1 MAQNLGAFT
10 PTKFALQLVKTLY
23 NKTIYRMVTNTKYE
37 GMIKD
42 SGDTVT
48 IRTAAKINLSP
59 YTKGMTLVSQEL
71 NPTSEELKIDQ
82 EYYFKFIVDDVDK
95 IQNDINAM
103 DEYSDNA
110 KEDISE
116 LIDTDILTYAK
127 DNVLKAN
134 VIGGDYATGTVAI
147 DSAGVVTGTGTTFT
161 AQMVGGH
168 FQATGHTT
176 SYVVVSFAS
185 GTSITIE
192 ELGGGTYTGGVI
204 AGGTAFDIAAATP
217 LALTKSNIYS
227 YLVELDVRMSE
238 ALTPKGGRFIVVNSR
253 FEGLLRNAPE
263 FIPAVESAYKGV
275 VKEGGIGRIA
285 NLDVYCSELV
295 PGDNTDGFYFWA
307 GTKEYMAF
315 ALQILK
321 TAVVPSNANANEF
334 NDTCKGL
341 VVWGRKVCNGNRGRA
356 AVLRAT
362 V

>member
-10 PTKFALQLVKTLY
+10 PIKFALQLVKTLY

-48 IRTAAKINLSP
+48 IRTAAKINLSA

-71 NPTSEELKIDQ
+71 NPTKEELKIDQ
-82 EYYFKFIVDDVDK
+82 NYYFKFIVDDIDK

-103 DEYSDNA
+103 SEYADNA
-110 KEDISE
+110 KSDISE
-116 LIDTDILTYAK
+116 LIDNDILSYAVK
-127 DNVLKAN
+127 NVLGTN
-134 VIGGDYATGTVAI
+134 VIGGDYSTGTVAI
-147 DSAGVVTGTGTTFT
+147 DAAGAVTGSGTTFT
-161 AQMVGGH
+161 AQMVGGY
-168 FQATGHTT
+168 FQADGHTDWYLVTGYT
-176 SYVVVSFAS
+176 SSTVIA
-185 GTSITIE
+185 ILD
-192 ELGGGTYTGGVI
+192 LGGVAYSGGVI
-204 AGGTAFDIAAATP
+204 GAGASYEIAGATP
-217 LALTKSNIYS
+217 IALTKSNIYS

-238 ALTPKGGRFIVVNSR
+238 ALTPKEGRFIVVNSR

-285 NLDVYCSELV
+285 NLSVYTSELV
-295 PGDNTDGFYFWA
+295 TGDNTDGFYFWA

-321 TAVVPSNANANEF
+321 TSVVSSAVNANEF
-334 NDTCKGL
+334 VDTCKGL
-341 VVWGRKVCNGNRGRA
+341 VVWGRKVCEGNRGRA